1 MIFSIVYARMKA
13 VEGDQDQHHNSFL
26 CFCIKHRELFAVIG
40 RVSGLKKKTFY
51 TELAYVLGIVS
62 LVFGVTF
69 MERADF
75 GLSMVVAPAYVLH
88 RYLSTLPG
96 MGWFSFGVAEYT
108 LQLVLVLV
116 LMVIVR
122 KFRVAYFFSFVT
134 AVIYGWM
141 LDLVMW
147 LTPTVDAENTA
158 MRIVL
163 FVIGELFCTLGV
175 SLVFHTYIPPE
186 AYELFVAE
194 VAKKFNQPT
203 GRVKWIYDIISCLTA
218 IALSFLFF
226 GFGKFVG
233 VNWGTALCAVING
246 VIISAM
252 IKWENQIFEFKDG
265 LNWRRFFE
273 K

>member
-1 MIFSIVYARMKA
+1 MF
-13 VEGDQDQHHNSFL
+13 
-26 CFCIKHRELFAVIG
+26 
-40 RVSGLKKKTFY
+40 
-51 TELAYVLGIVS
+51 GIVS

-75 GLSMVVAPAYVLH
+75 GMSMVVAPAYVLH
-88 RYLSTLPG
+88 RFISTLPG
-96 MGWFSFGVAEYT
+96 MGWFTFGAAEYT

-116 LMVIVR
+116 LMVVVR
-122 KFRVAYFFSFVT
+122 QFRISYFFSFVT
-134 AVIYGWM
+134 AVIYGCL

-147 LTPTVDAENTA
+147 LTPAVAAENIWL
-158 MRIVL
+158 RIVL

-194 VAKKFNQPT
+194 ISKKFNKKT
-203 GRVKWIYDIISCLTA
+203 GRVKWVYDIVSCLTA
-218 IALSFLFF
+218 IGLSFLFF
-226 GFGKFVG
+226 GFGTFVG
-233 VNWGTALCAVING
+233 VKWGTVLCAAING

-252 IKWENQIFEFKDG
+252 IKWEDRLFDFKDG
-265 LNWRRFFE
+265 MKWRKFFE